1 MSCFLSRLAK
11 ALLFR
16 GGSLR
21 RVSDIVNREKQQRNR
36 VIEKGLVPEFRNSSK
51 HFANTASPSANSI
64 TVQSTGKETKTTTV
78 SIIPSTMFMRSGTHV
93 SLKDLKIGERVVI
106 EAKENKDGKLEAIS
120 VTFGKPQPR
129 SGMGDMPGM
138 DMSK

>member
-1 MSCFLSRLAK
+1 MMKVRVKLLASV
-11 ALLFR
+11 LLFATA
-16 GGSLR
+16 G
-21 RVSDIVNREKQQRNR
+21 
-36 VIEKGLVPEFRNSSK
+36 
-51 HFANTASPSANSI
+51 FAHNGNEHVMGTVASASANSI

-78 SIIPSTMFMRSGTHV
+78 SIIPSTMFMRSGAHV
-93 SLKDLKIGERVVI
+93 SLKALKIGERVVI